1 MSVNTIYGN
10 ESISSMK
17 NVNDDNETP
26 FTLNEQMKLDLNSI
40 EVFLRSMLKPVTSN
54 VNDSLGQNFI
64 VSENFSFDPIK
75 RIYLQDFYRSLL
87 STNFLYNQIKATPFD
102 MSLPKGQ
109 KVITNLVK
117 IKGNSSSAPLTEA
130 INKKMDQLGSVEIA
144 KSWFHSNI
152 EFAPGTTNG
161 NAVRTRGLY
170 DDPKLIA
177 FNEMK
182 DEKGMNYKH
191 NLFQVGL
198 LENIFDEEEALFKQD
213 IEKDGGVVNI
223 QTIAFRLTELF
234 ARLSN
239 VRLSALFFT
248 DVINE
253 YTDFDKCAALDIF
266 YNLLSMISEANRLCL
281 PPKDPSDGPNVDI
294 LFYVDASASTR
305 TVADAMGNTLN
316 KIAKDVL
323 KECNSNGTKVRVGV
337 VRYSGGT
344 GLNAARKKGPK
355 GWSGWVHDTDLKG
368 SHGISLKKWMCSA
381 NNEVITLAD
390 KTKFTMKGNNE
401 GWIPIQAIAEAAANN
416 TSLKGEKDKPF
427 WRKNAEKILIVMSDE
442 PCDNYTSIGRKLW
455 RIKDADPEKTDP
467 LTTPE
472 SKWVS
477 YKLSSKGNTADKDVL
492 GFDGAHAW
500 QFNNKDEQ
508 QYYYVSQAEGNEII
522 DLNSWW
528 PDEHTKEEN
537 EKKQQSLKD
546 KGGIFKSYGL
556 RVGKSQKFPSAGG
569 DNEVCTTETA
579 FINAI
584 NKAKIKFHY
593 LFWEHYTH
601 DDDGEYYKTHPT
613 ASKWE
618 KYCGRK
624 YYARI
629 KTLIIDKLDNATC
642 SRSSSPT
649 TLANKILDIALT
661 GCIKRSDMLT
671 FATAARRNKQRME
684 MLRPSIFVPTLV
696 SEMMAFDTSYY
707 LYKNS
712 GVSSCWDDLVDE
724 ITNLSKNTT
733 FTWFART
740 GTNVGNLHASHF
752 DSFTGIHLKLL
763 NSSLTNKEIKSHLK
777 SGLVA
782 LCNAFKDCLNDK
794 EVLKFLDTKVN
805 KNGEPVAKNLQDVLK
820 AYALAHK
827 NNKSYTLPDVSDL
840 QYALMLERIIAKVYW
855 HLGVTSCGYFQANRP
870 KINIDIGLRF
880 LTDGCLASNELG
892 VFTLSK
898 GSKTQSVNCKIPCSK
913 VPDYV
918 AHFNAISSV
927 VSSVTPSIDTNFI
940 LNNVITTWDSVKGK
954 RVVNSRFRYYL
965 QKWSSCPYRF
975 STGISKSNISQP
987 ASDTSYE
994 SQVGRLI
1001 PNGTYSIAGYDTATA
1016 DLTCPFASKYTD
1028 AKNQPVHECKLR
1040 YFLKYADHKL
1050 NPGNDPKTGYDFNVE
1065 NPAQFYQNLQ
1075 KVPPTCPC
1083 HASARK
1089 WLTQVNLSS
1098 YGYKLN
1104 DELATPANSLKFI
1117 HSIFNSSN
1125 GQYNTKALAK
1135 AEEEGALGY
1144 SNSAG
1149 INMVNGNS
1157 PPIGD
1162 KVPTTYVGEQHSPVR
1177 LVYLDQIIN
1186 LCKDLFKFN
1195 QWIAFNEPYLRTK
1208 IENSTE
1214 WYYGIG
1220 NTASFEPVSCY
1231 RFSNFHAMNTAD
1243 TTNKGKLKFHARR
1256 VTDQY
1261 ITAVNRDLS
1270 GETTTVDTPA
1280 GFPGKK
1286 WNQSEQ
1292 LDNKRTI
1299 PGGKKYMESRLCY
1312 VFANKN
1318 VSTGLVT
1325 EVPSSINRGQTG
1337 DVYPFYNL
1345 HLMKELVGVVTE
1357 DNRQASLSTFEVY
1370 VKRFRPIYLPDAND
1384 IFRCLDKDP
1393 VYPKDS
1399 TKHPMVSG
1407 WEITPHKYTTDVH
1420 FGRGAIIV
1428 PMNISTRN
1436 SPRSNSFQELD
1447 ADFAYA
1453 KKDDTGKYVSGFCK
1467 YDVKDGQ
1474 SVAVMVN
1481 DSKVT
1486 TLPEY
1491 VYFHFYYN
1499 RDWLYPV
1506 SVKNHQSI
1514 PSNRS
1519 ALISLNYGSGARTIS
1534 ETKGSDTANEY
1545 TRGKKGNLPISQGPT
1560 LTSSNLKRFD
1570 NRRWE
1575 QYEKNSDDSGINSNW
1590 LYITATPPDYG
1601 GSEVT
1606 QSACPLPWVFWHSGR
1621 GNYGVGPNYWCYG
1634 IAHPGQGHENGFCDS
1649 DSRWFA
1655 VDRVLGQDPV
1665 MMCLAGHFGPAS
1677 ERIDTGATAD
1687 KFAKGFYDP
1696 SCCGTNETW
1705 HTHKDKAYGWP
1716 YGNNADPNVS
1726 GANKNGP
1733 RPDKYLNP
1741 YDSKG
1746 QHVLVGSKLTSV
1758 STPNGLFDG
1767 NNLDGRNE
1775 SKTDYN
1781 AVIRN
1786 VLRGKPMTW
1795 SLWNVIRMTV
1805 WNDYNREDWDYNK
1818 QNDNRAGLKIND
1830 AATLEEKTLNTIR
1843 EAYRNWWKRF
1853 TFNDNYTSHAGIGNG
1868 KSTSWPH
1875 WQENGDPTNYWEAQR
1890 LQGGN
1895 TTTIGG
1901 GSVCNIEWSGLV
1913 ADISIIYNEVSDT
1926 HDSCLT
1932 FYTGSYPQLYAGK
1945 SGHNSPTYQAS
1956 GEFYGS
1962 EKGGATGVSSTTVG
1976 SSPFRYACSGV
1987 DMCRN
1992 FMAFVYGGYN
2002 STVPRGHGFYYGTR
2016 NTGNGDASGK
2026 FQAHSSL
2033 PANLS
2038 TAKKITTVQLNG
2050 TIYTKKTKNNYG
2062 TEYNQNG
2069 HLKDVYPY
2077 TEKYDTEPFD
2087 SNFMQRVLL
2096 PVYPNWESL
2105 HSGGKPLHPDEVTED
2120 QFKQIIFC
2128 IAPMTYWEPFYGNE
2142 GNPKKNYYNQ
2152 VGERMM
2158 AFCIT
2163 AFYMGDRAE
2172 ALVGKKFDNEFV
2184 EEITKSNVNIISD
2197 TAGHDFDPT
2206 QPPWGEALQHPENL
2220 IGDWQMQW

>member
-40 EVFLRSMLKPVTSN
+40 EVFLRSMLKPVNNN

-64 VSENFSFDPIK
+64 VSENFSFEPIK

-87 STNFLYNQIKATPFD
+87 STNFLYNQIKAEPFD
-102 MSLPKGQ
+102 MPLDRSN
-109 KVITNLVK
+109 KVVTNLVK

-152 EFAPGTTNG
+152 EFAPGTTSG

-170 DDPKLIA
+170 DDPKLIS

-182 DEKGMNYKH
+182 DEWGVNYKH
-191 NLFQVGL
+191 NLFQLGL

-253 YTDFDKCAALDIF
+253 YTNFDKCAALDIF
-266 YNLLSMISEANRLCL
+266 YNLLSMISEANRLCI
-281 PPKDPSDGPNVDI
+281 PPVDPSDGPNVDL
-294 LFYVDASASTR
+294 LFYMDASASTT
-305 TVADAMGNTLN
+305 TVATAMANTLN
-316 KIAKDVL
+316 KIAKDVI
-323 KECNSNGTKVRVGV
+323 ETCNTKSTKVRIGV
-337 VRYSGGT
+337 IRCSYLY
-344 GLNAARKKGPK
+344 GLKTARKKGPSS
-355 GWSGWVHDTDLKG
+355 WSGWVHDSKLLG
-368 SHGISLKKWMCSA
+368 SHGIPLKTWMCSA
-381 NNEVITLAD
+381 ANTQVKGSD
-390 KTKFTMKGNNE
+390 GKTYTMKGNNE
-401 GWIPIQAIAEAAANN
+401 SWIPIQVIAEAAANN
-416 TSLKGEKDKPF
+416 TSLTGDKNKPF
-427 WRKNAEKILIVMSDE
+427 WRKNAQKVLIVMSDE
-442 PCDNYTSIGRKLW
+442 PCDNYTSISRKLW
-455 RIKDADPEKTDP
+455 RIKNGDPEKTDP

-477 YKLSSKGNTADKDVL
+477 YNLSSKGNTADKDAL
-492 GFDGAHAW
+492 GLDGAHAW
-500 QFNNKDEQ
+500 QFNTSDEEL
-508 QYYYVSQAEGNEII
+508 YYYASKVEDGEIT
-522 DLNSWW
+522 DTNLWW
-528 PDEHTKEEN
+528 RDEHTKKESEE
-537 EKKQQSLKD
+537 KQKALKE
-546 KGGIFKSYGL
+546 KGGHFKSYGL
-556 RVGKSQKFPSAGG
+556 KLGKREIWP
-569 DNEVCTTETA
+569 DDETPTTEAA

-584 NKAKIKFHY
+584 NKSNIQFHY
-593 LFWEHYTH
+593 LFWEHYTQNGDH
-601 DDDGEYYKTHPT
+601 YKKHPT
-613 ASKWE
+613 AQKWE
-618 KYCGRK
+618 KYNGNK

-629 KTLIIDKLDNATC
+629 RDLIISKLTNGDC
-642 SRSSSPT
+642 SKSTSPT

-661 GCIKRSDMLT
+661 GCIKNADMLT

-712 GVSSCWDDLVDE
+712 GVSSYWDDLVNE
-724 ITNLSKNTT
+724 ITNFSKSS

-740 GTNVGNLHASHF
+740 GTTVANLHASHV

-763 NSSLTNKEIKSHLK
+763 DGKLTTKQIQSYLK

-794 EVLKFLDTKVN
+794 EVLKFLDTKSST
-805 KNGEPVAKNLQDVLK
+805 PVAKNLQDVLK
-820 AYALAHK
+820 EYATAHK
-827 NNKSYTLPDVSDL
+827 NKKSYTLPDISDL

-855 HLGVTSCGYFQANRP
+855 HLGVTSCGYFQSNRP

-880 LTDGCLASNELG
+880 LTDDCLRSNEIG
-892 VFTLSK
+892 VFNLSK
-898 GSKTQSVNCKIPCSK
+898 GGTTQSVNCKIPWSK

-918 AHFNAISSV
+918 AHLNAISSV
-927 VSSVTPSIDTNFI
+927 MPSVAPSIDTKFI
-940 LNNVITTWDSVKGK
+940 LNDVITTWDPTQKK
-954 RVVNSRFRYYL
+954 RVVNSRFKYYL

-975 STGISKSNISQP
+975 SEGIVRSDISKP
-987 ASDTSYE
+987 ANDSSYE

-1001 PNGTYSIAGYDTATA
+1001 PNGTYPIAGYDTATA
-1016 DLTCPFASKYTD
+1016 DLKCPFAAMYMDSQ
-1028 AKNQPVHECKLR
+1028 NRPVHECNLR
-1040 YFLKYADHKL
+1040 YFLRYADHKL
-1050 NPGNDPKTGYDFNVE
+1050 NPKNDPKTGYDFNVE
-1065 NPAQFYQNLQ
+1065 NPAQFYQMLQ
-1075 KVPPTCPC
+1075 KVPPVCPC
-1083 HASARK
+1083 YESARK
-1089 WLTQVNLSS
+1089 WLTQINLSS
-1098 YGYKLN
+1098 YGYKLT

-1117 HSIFNSSN
+1117 HSIFNSTNS
-1125 GQYNTKALAK
+1125 QYNTNSLAK
-1135 AEEEGALGY
+1135 SEEKNALGY
-1144 SNSAG
+1144 SESAG
-1149 INMVNGNS
+1149 INLVNGNP

-1162 KVPTTYVGEQHSPVR
+1162 KVPATYADEQHSTVR
-1177 LVYLDQIIN
+1177 LVYLDQIIA
-1186 LCKDLFKFN
+1186 LCKDLFRFN
-1195 QWIAFNEPYLRTK
+1195 QWIAFNEPYLKTK

-1220 NTASFEPVSCY
+1220 DKASFEPVSCY

-1243 TTNKGKLKFHARR
+1243 TGSTSKLKFHARR

-1261 ITAVNRDLS
+1261 VTAVNRDLS

-1286 WNQSEQ
+1286 WNQSEI
-1292 LDNKRTI
+1292 LDNKRKI
-1299 PGGKKYMESRLCY
+1299 PGTKKYMESQLCY
-1312 VFANKN
+1312 VFANKD

-1325 EVPSSINRGQTG
+1325 ESPSSIKRGESGTP
-1337 DVYPFYNL
+1337 YPFYNL

-1357 DNRQASLSTFEVY
+1357 NNRQACLSTFEVY

-1399 TKHPMVSG
+1399 SKHPMVSG

-1447 ADFAYA
+1447 ADFARA
-1453 KKDDTGKYVSGFCK
+1453 KMDDTGKYVSGFCK

-1474 SVAVMVN
+1474 SVAVMVKDN
-1481 DSKVT
+1481 KVT

-1534 ETKGSDTANEY
+1534 ETKGPDTANEY
-1545 TRGKKGNLPISQGPT
+1545 MRGKKGKLPISRGPT
-1560 LTSSNLKRFD
+1560 LSTDNLQRFD
-1570 NRRWE
+1570 NRRWK
-1575 QYEKNSDDSGINSNW
+1575 QYDQNSDASGINSNW

-1634 IAHPGQGHENGFCDS
+1634 IAHPGQGHENGFCDG

-1655 VDRVLGQDPV
+1655 VDRVLGQNPV
-1665 MMCLAGHFGPAS
+1665 MMCLAGHFGS
-1677 ERIDTGATAD
+1677 EKERIDTGATAD

-1696 SCCGTNETW
+1696 SCCGTPETW
-1705 HTHKDKAYGWP
+1705 HTHKDAAYGWP

-1741 YDSKG
+1741 YNSQG
-1746 QHVLVGSKLTSV
+1746 QHVLVGSKLTSAGK
-1758 STPNGLFDG
+1758 PNGLFDG

-1781 AVIRN
+1781 ATIRSVI
-1786 VLRGKPMTW
+1786 RGKPMTW

-1853 TFNDNYTSHAGIGNG
+1853 TYNDKYTSLAGIGNG
-1868 KSTSWPH
+1868 KSTPWPH
-1875 WQENGDPTNYWEAQR
+1875 WQENGDPGNYWEAQR

-1901 GSVCNIEWSGLV
+1901 GSTCNIEWSGLV

-1945 SGHNSPTYQAS
+1945 SGHDSPTYKAS

-1962 EKGGATGVSSTTVG
+1962 ENSGASGVSSTTVG
-1976 SSPFRYACSGV
+1976 NSPFRYTCSGV

-1992 FMAFVYGGYN
+1992 FMSFVYGGYN

-2016 NTGNGDASGK
+2016 NTGNGDATGK
-2026 FQAHSSL
+2026 FQGHSTL

-2062 TEYNQNG
+2062 TEYNQTG

-2105 HSGGKPLHPDEVTED
+2105 HSGNKPLHPDEVTED

-2172 ALVGKKFDNEFV
+2172 ALVGKKFDNEFISQ
-2184 EEITKSNVNIISD
+2184 ITQSNANIISD
-2197 TAGHDFDPT
+2197 TPGHDFDPT